1 MFSTSATL
9 FLACTAKTRAVGR
22 AKRRADVQ
30 IPLCTVVHSAGH
42 EVAFGTMRP
51 PEQRS

>member
-9 FLACTAKTRAVGR
+9 CLACTAKTRAVGR
-22 AKRRADVQ
+22 AKRRAHVQ
-30 IPLCTVVHSAGH
+30 MPLCTGVHIAGH
-42 EVAFGTMRP
+42 GVAFGTMRP